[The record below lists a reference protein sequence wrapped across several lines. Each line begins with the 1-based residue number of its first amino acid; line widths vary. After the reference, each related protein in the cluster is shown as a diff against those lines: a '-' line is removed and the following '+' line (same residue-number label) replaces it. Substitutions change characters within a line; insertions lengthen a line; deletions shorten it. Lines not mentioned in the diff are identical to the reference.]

1 MVQTETVIF
10 VSSAQPRETLRFEG
24 NRINFFPRDQSLSDL
39 LYSWNYDALN
49 LVGQH
54 SRVTV
59 HCYPFAVF
67 PLRDFGGK
75 HLHC

>member
-10 VSSAQPRETLRFEG
+10 VSSAQLRETWRFEG
-24 NRINFFPRDQSLSDL
+24 NRINGFPRDPSLSDL
-39 LYSWNYDALN
+39 FYSWNYDALN

-59 HCYPFAVF
+59 HCYP
-67 PLRDFGGK
+67 LT
-75 HLHC
+75 L

>member
-10 VSSAQPRETLRFEG
+10 VSSAPLRETLGFEGEG
-24 NRINFFPRDQSLSDL
+24 NRINCFPRDQSLSDFF
-39 LYSWNYDALN
+39 YSWNYDALN

-59 HCYPFAVF
+59 HCYP
-67 PLRDFGGK
+67 LT
-75 HLHC
+75 L